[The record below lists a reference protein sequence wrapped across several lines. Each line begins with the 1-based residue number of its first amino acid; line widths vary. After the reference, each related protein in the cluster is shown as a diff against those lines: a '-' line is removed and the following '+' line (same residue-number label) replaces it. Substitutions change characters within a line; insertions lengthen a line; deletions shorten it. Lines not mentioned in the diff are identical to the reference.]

1 LDIEPKILLTEK
13 IVLASI
19 LVERSTNLHENT
31 QMSFDFGAPR
41 CFYGIWRPVQPS
53 PKWIA
58 ALHRRFVDGP
68 LDVKKVSSESP
79 ESKKRKDT
87 KMNLHTLNIWAI
99 AAAALSAFL
108 IGGLWYS
115 PMLLGSAWKKANGFA
130 GDGPSAG
137 AKGFAIA
144 FILSLVMAANLAMFL
159 NAPGT
164 TLAWGATAGF
174 LAGAGWGAAGI
185 GIVAV
190 FEGRSLGY
198 VLINGGYL
206 TVALTV
212 MGAILGGWR

>member
-1 LDIEPKILLTEK
+1 
-13 IVLASI
+13 
-19 LVERSTNLHENT
+19 
-31 QMSFDFGAPR
+31 
-41 CFYGIWRPVQPS
+41 
-53 PKWIA
+53 
-58 ALHRRFVDGP
+58 
-68 LDVKKVSSESP
+68 
-79 ESKKRKDT
+79 
-87 KMNLHTLNIWAI
+87 MNLHTLNLWAI
-99 AAAALSAFL
+99 AAATLSAFL

-130 GDGPSAG
+130 GDGPHAG
-137 AKGFAIA
+137 GKGFAIA
-144 FILSLVMAANLAMFL
+144 FVLSLVMAANLAMFL

-174 LAGAGWGAAGI
+174 LAGAGWAAAGI